1 MSYYNKRY
9 IFQIIQEYRKESKQE
24 LGILLNN
31 PIFPFIIS
39 LILLTF
45 ASCKKLVSIPDP
57 TSTITTSQVFSTN
70 EQAISAMNGV
80 YYNMVNNSSMGL
92 LTGGMTIFTGLSSD
106 ELVVYNQ
113 NNSDAIQFNKNLLT
127 PSNNILYLQ
136 VWRSPY
142 SIIYQTNAIIDGLE
156 NSSTISDSLKQQLIS
171 QSKFV
176 RAFIYLNLINL
187 FGDVP
192 FPITPDW
199 RQNSSLKRIKISE
212 IYEHITSDLI
222 NAQKTLTPDYSFN
235 NGERTIPNK
244 WAATSLLARLF
255 LYRKD
260 WKNAEEQAS
269 RVINNASLFG
279 LVPNLGEVFAPNS
292 LEAIW
297 QLQQDKSASPF
308 TATREGNSLIPRAG
322 ASFGPFAF
330 LTTSLLNSFETLDNR
345 RIDWVAE
352 KTIAGTT
359 YYYPYKY
366 RIGLSQAI
374 PDGTYSEYYTIFRL
388 SEQFLIRAEARAMQ
402 SNLDGAIDDLN
413 KIRIRANLPAFP
425 DTLSQQQVLDAII
438 HERRIE
444 LFAEWGHRWIDLKRW
459 GTAQEVLSTNKG
471 SNVVFDAL
479 LYPIPISEL
488 QTAPNLA
495 QNPGY

>member
-1 MSYYNKRY
+1 MSYYNKRH
-9 IFQIIQEYRKESKQE
+9 IFKTVKEYRKKSKQE
-24 LGILLNN
+24 LEILVNDLVFPFTILL
-31 PIFPFIIS
+31 I
-39 LILLTF
+39 LITF

-57 TSTITTSQVFSTN
+57 TSTITTSQVFSTS
-70 EQAISAMNGV
+70 EQAVAAMDGV
-80 YYNMVNNSSMGL
+80 YYNMVNNNSMGL
-92 LTGGMTIFTGLSSD
+92 LTGGMTIFTGFSSD

-113 NNSDAIQFNKNLLT
+113 NSSDAIQFNKNLLT
-127 PSNNILYLQ
+127 SSNNILYLQ
-136 VWRSPY
+136 LWRSPY

-156 NSSTISDSLKQQLIS
+156 NSTTLSDSLKQQFIS

-199 RQNSSLKRIKISE
+199 RQNSSLKRTNVPD
-212 IYEHITSDLI
+212 IYEYIISDLM
-222 NAQKTLTPDYSFN
+222 NAQKTLLPDYTFN

-255 LYRKD
+255 LYKKD
-260 WKNAEEQAS
+260 WQNAEEQAS
-269 RVINNASLFG
+269 RVINNTSLFA
-279 LVPNLGEVFAPNS
+279 LVPDLSKVFAPNS

-297 QLQQDKSASPF
+297 QLQQDRSASPF
-308 TATREGNSLIPRAG
+308 TATREGNSFIPRAG
-322 ASFGPFAF
+322 ATFGPFAF
-330 LTTSLLNSFETLDNR
+330 LTTSLLNSFETLDSR
-345 RIDWVAE
+345 RINWIAE

-366 RIGLSQAI
+366 KIGLSQATAN
-374 PDGTYSEYYTIFRL
+374 GTYAEYYTIFRL

-402 SNLDGAIDDLN
+402 NNLEGAINDLN
-413 KIRIRANLPAFP
+413 SIRIRANLTAFP

-459 GTAQEVLSTNKG
+459 GIAQEILNVNKG
-471 SNVVFDAL
+471 SNMSFDAL
-479 LYPIPISEL
+479 LYPIPASEL
-488 QTAPNLA
+488 QTGPNIV